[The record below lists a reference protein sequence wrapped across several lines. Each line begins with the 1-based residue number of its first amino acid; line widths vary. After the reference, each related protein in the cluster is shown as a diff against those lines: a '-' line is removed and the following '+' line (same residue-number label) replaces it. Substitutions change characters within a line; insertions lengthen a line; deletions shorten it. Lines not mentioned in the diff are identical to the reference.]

1 MPAKLDPV
9 RRRSEDGAHPSY
21 YSNHFRPKDHCKDCP
36 DGAGLSLTIFFPGL
50 GDDVVD
56 HEFTYVPESQAAM
69 AKLQRRLG
77 ERIDPTARKPGVA
90 GPAAPPCC
98 LQLLFAVELDP
109 RRTVTEN
116 AQDVATEL
124 LGIVERSARSSSSSW
139 IREICFHLIGFSAGG
154 LVAIDTAKVASER
167 LVARQGRC
175 AWPREAGQTW
185 CDRPA
190 PSEIR
195 VGFDVVTIAT
205 PYDGFVLEFLPELG
219 LLFSCLAPDSRFFNS
234 VGARD
239 YGGGA
244 KPACLR
250 RFTAFVTREEDDDDA
265 GGQLPGDQVEGWGA
279 TTTGVPGFS
288 HLESLKGVMEER
300 FARLIDLGCGCG
312 G

>member
-1 MPAKLDPV
+1 MPAKLGPV
-9 RRRSEDGAHPSY
+9 LRRTEGGAHPSY
-21 YSNHFRPKDHCKDCP
+21 YSNHFRPKEHCKDCP
-36 DGAGLSLTIFFPGL
+36 DGAGLSLTVFFPGL

-56 HEFTYVPESQAAM
+56 HEFTYDAASQEAQAGF
-69 AKLQRRLG
+69 QRRLG
-77 ERIDPTARKPGVA
+77 ERIDPTARPPGAA

-109 RRTVTEN
+109 RRTVNEN
-116 AQDVATEL
+116 AQDVAKEL
-124 LGIVERSARSSSSSW
+124 LGIVERAVRPPSSW

-167 LVARQGRC
+167 LIARQGRC
-175 AWPREAGQTW
+175 AWPREPGQMW
-185 CDRPA
+185 CGRPA
-190 PSEIR
+190 PPEVR
-195 VGFDVVTIAT
+195 VGFDVVTIAS

-250 RFTAFVTREEDDDDA
+250 RFTAFVTAADADDEA
-265 GGQLPGDQVEGWGA
+265 GGQQPGDGVAGWGA
-279 TTTGVPGFS
+279 EPVDVPGTS
-288 HLESLKGVMEER
+288 HLIALLRVHQDQYVRHIE
-300 FARLIDLGCGCG
+300 LGCGCG
-312 G
+312 E